1 MHPTERRQFRQGFW
15 ATTLGTLASRVLGM
29 LRDATTANLLGLAA
43 GGVMDA
49 FVVAFRIANLSRRLL
64 GEGALATSY
73 LPVLAAELE
82 RDREAAL
89 GLAAAVLTR
98 LAGVLTL
105 LVLAGEAICGLLWIR
120 SGPDARL
127 LVGLTAALL
136 PYLWFICLAAQLSAT
151 LHALGKFRLP
161 ALAATMLNLGWLAG
175 AWWVAPYLAQTATG
189 RAYALAGSIVVA
201 GALQMVVQ
209 LAALGQ
215 LGRGWPTNKSRMS
228 PFTMPFSIPFSV
240 RDENSRLAWQRIMR
254 PMGPIALAL
263 SVTQLSTLV
272 DSSLAWLLTRPA
284 DGPGTIAWLPGGVAY
299 PLQAG
304 ATAALYYAERFYQ
317 FPVGLLGV
325 AAATVIFPQLS
336 RHAARGDRAALAG
349 DLTSGLRLV
358 VCLAL
363 PATAGLVLLA
373 EPLAQ
378 LVLGHGAFNAVDVA
392 RTASTTRAYAVG
404 VAAYCALPLLLR
416 GFYALGDARRPLY
429 AAASALAINT
439 VLDLALAWPLGE
451 SGFALATAIS
461 SLVQLLLL
469 AASFSRRH
477 AAIAW
482 RELATGTLKATV
494 ATAASAAAVVFVCA
508 ITPAGGMGAVAIRLA
523 LATIAGGLAFF
534 AALWG
539 LDSDELAMLWPRASR
554 RKATLPADSS
564 ASKASA
570 PRPHMSAQRGARQV
584 SSLAP

>member
-1 MHPTERRQFRQGFW
+1 
-15 ATTLGTLASRVLGM
+15 
-29 LRDATTANLLGLAA
+29 
-43 GGVMDA
+43 
-49 FVVAFRIANLSRRLL
+49 
-64 GEGALATSY
+64 
-73 LPVLAAELE
+73 
-82 RDREAAL
+82 
-89 GLAAAVLTR
+89 
-98 LAGVLTL
+98 
-105 LVLAGEAICGLLWIR
+105 
-120 SGPDARL
+120 
-127 LVGLTAALL
+127 
-136 PYLWFICLAAQLSAT
+136 
-151 LHALGKFRLP
+151 
-161 ALAATMLNLGWLAG
+161 
-175 AWWVAPYLAQTATG
+175 
-189 RAYALAGSIVVA
+189 
-201 GALQMVVQ
+201 
-209 LAALGQ
+209 
-215 LGRGWPTNKSRMS
+215 MS
-228 PFTMPFSIPFSV
+228 PFSMPFSM
-240 RDENSRLAWQRIMR
+240 RNENSRLAWQRIIR

-378 LVLGHGAFNAVDVA
+378 LVLGHGAFNALDVA

-451 SGFALATAIS
+451 SGLALATAIS

-469 AASFSRRH
+469 GVSFSRRH

-482 RELATGTLKATV
+482 RELGTGALKATV

-523 LATIAGGLAFF
+523 LATIAGGLAFL

-554 RKATLPADSS
+554 RKATSPSFNERVAAAEIEQTTS
-564 ASKASA
+564 AARQRT
-570 PRPHMSAQRGARQV
+570 PAQRGARQV